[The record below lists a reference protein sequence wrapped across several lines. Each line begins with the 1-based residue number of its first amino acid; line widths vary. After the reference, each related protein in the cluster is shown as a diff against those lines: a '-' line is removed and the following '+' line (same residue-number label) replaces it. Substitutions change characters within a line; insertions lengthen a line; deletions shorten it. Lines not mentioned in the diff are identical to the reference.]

1 MRKWLRSGLAAG
13 PIALAALAASAALSS
28 GDRNFVQ
35 AATSGW
41 LAEVAT
47 AQLAQQHSASPQ
59 VRKFADRM
67 IADHT
72 QANSDLQQIVE
83 QEEEDIT
90 LPAQPVGKDAAA
102 AAKLRGLNGAAFD
115 RAYLQATVSDHQQA
129 IALFSKE
136 ASSGQNPALKD
147 FAQQTLPILQQHLQL
162 AQSLNSGNR

>member
-35 AATSGW
+35 ASTSGG

-47 AQLAQQHSASPQ
+47 AQLAQQRSASPQ

-72 QANSDLQQIVE
+72 QANTDLQQIVE
-83 QEEEDIT
+83 QEDIT
-90 LPAQPVGKDAAA
+90 LPTQPAGKDAAA
-102 AAKLRGLNGAAFD
+102 EAKLRGLNGAAFD
-115 RAYLQATVSDHQQA
+115 RAYLQASVSDHQQA
-129 IALFSKE
+129 IALFSRE
-136 ASSGQNPALKD
+136 ASSGQDPALKA
-147 FAQQTLPILQQHLQL
+147 FAQQTLPMLQQHLQL
-162 AQSLNSGNR
+162 AQSLNSSNH

>member
-35 AATSGW
+35 ASTSGG

-47 AQLAQQHSASPQ
+47 AQLAQQRSASPQ

-72 QANSDLQQIVE
+72 QANTDLQQIVE
-83 QEEEDIT
+83 QEDIT
-90 LPAQPVGKDAAA
+90 LPTQPAGDAAA
-102 AAKLRGLNGAAFD
+102 EAKLRGLNGAAFD
-115 RAYLQATVSDHQQA
+115 RAYLQASVSDHQQA
-129 IALFSKE
+129 IALFSRE
-136 ASSGQNPALKD
+136 ASSGQDPALKA
-147 FAQQTLPILQQHLQL
+147 FAQQTLPMLQQHLQL
-162 AQSLNSGNR
+162 ANSLNSSNR

>member
-35 AATSGW
+35 ASTSGG

-47 AQLAQQHSASPQ
+47 AQLAQQRSASPQ

-72 QANSDLQQIVE
+72 QANTDLQQIVE
-83 QEEEDIT
+83 QEDIT
-90 LPAQPVGKDAAA
+90 LPTQPAGDAAA
-102 AAKLRGLNGAAFD
+102 EAKLRGLNGAAFD
-115 RAYLQATVSDHQQA
+115 RAYLQASVSDHQQA
-129 IALFSKE
+129 IALFSRE
-136 ASSGQNPALKD
+136 ASSGQDPALKA
-147 FAQQTLPILQQHLQL
+147 FAQQTLPMLQQHLQL
-162 AQSLNSGNR
+162 AQSLNSSNH